1 MGEETTNSFSVN
13 KSDKNHKRAA
23 EIVNIISLNRPNTR
37 TEKIYGREKMVYFKW
52 KMTNPPLC
60 VDQSFSQGETLMMTK
75 C

>member
-23 EIVNIISLNRPNTR
+23 EIVNIKSLNRPNTR

-52 KMTNPPLC
+52 KMTNPP
-60 VDQSFSQGETLMMTK
+60 
-75 C
+75 